1 MKKYTIKRYDTNDY
15 SNWNAFISNAKNATF
30 LFHRDFMEYHK
41 DRFEDYSLVITEGKK
56 WIAVLPANRNGNE
69 LFSHQGLTYGGLIYA
84 EKVKLTMVI
93 SVFRAIL
100 SFLHEN
106 KISGIHIKTMP
117 SIYHDKPAEELE
129 YALFLAG
136 AKLVRRDSLSVLDL
150 QKKMAF
156 SKTRKESIRHGI
168 KNSLI
173 VKEETDLKS
182 FWKEILIPNLANKHQ
197 VNPVHTIDEI
207 EKLRR
212 TFPENI
218 RHFNVYH
225 NDKIVAGTTVFVSNN
240 VAHPQYIS
248 GQANKNELGSL
259 DFLYNHLITEV
270 FKDKRFFDF
279 GISNEEQG
287 KKLNGG
293 LAFWKES
300 YGASTIVHDFY
311 EVETAN
317 FSKLDTVII

>member
-15 SNWNAFISNAKNATF
+15 SNWNAFIGNAKNATF
-30 LFHRDFMEYHK
+30 LFHRDYMEYHK
-41 DRFEDYSLVITEGKK
+41 DRFEDYSLIIKEDEK
-56 WIAVLPANRNGNE
+56 WIAVLPAHRNGNE
-69 LFSHQGLTYGGLIYA
+69 LFSHQGLTYGGLIYS
-84 EKVKLTMVI
+84 EKLKLSIVI
-93 SVFRAIL
+93 AAFGEIL
-100 SFLHEN
+100 SFLHGN
-106 KISGIHIKTMP
+106 SIDKIHIKTMP
-117 SIYHDKPAEELE
+117 SIYHDKPAEEFE
-129 YALFLAG
+129 YALFLAE

-150 QKKMAF
+150 RNKLAF

-207 EKLRR
+207 EKLQKS
-212 TFPENI
+212 FPENI

-225 NDKIVAGTTVFVSNN
+225 NGKIVAGTTVFVSKN

-248 GQANKNELGSL
+248 GQSNKNELGSL

-270 FKDKRFFDF
+270 FNDKRFFDF
-279 GISNEEQG
+279 GTSNEEKG
-287 KKLNGG
+287 RKLKKG
-293 LAFWKES
+293 LVFWKES

-317 FSKLDTVII
+317 FSKLNTVII